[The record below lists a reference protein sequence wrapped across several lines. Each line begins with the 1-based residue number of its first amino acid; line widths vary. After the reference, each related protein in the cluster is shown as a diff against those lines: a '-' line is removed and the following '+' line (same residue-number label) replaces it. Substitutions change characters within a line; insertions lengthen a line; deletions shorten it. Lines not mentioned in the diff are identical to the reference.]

1 MMDINQMN
9 LFLTKTKDIFNN
21 SIDKAIEFCNSL
33 SKYSVNDKI
42 YRIDNFAFD
51 NNLTEE
57 QAQIILNILCEI
69 HIMKKTER
77 VYKCSNCG
85 LLLGVLSIWDE
96 GDELVCDNC
105 NTIHPYTNECD
116 TVVVYSLYEAPIF
129 KLFTVNWLDKY
140 EKDSN
145 GNPLPRKA
153 DIVAFTQSDAESVI
167 HEYYHYIPDSIKVSN
182 GIELEN
188 KMLLKEYN

>member
-1 MMDINQMN
+1 MNLNQMN

-69 HIMKKTER
+69 HIMKKIER

-85 LLLGVLSIWDE
+85 ILLRVLSIWDE
-96 GDELVCDNC
+96 GDELVCANC
-105 NTIHPYTNECD
+105 NTIHPRADIRDIETI
-116 TVVVYSLYEAPIF
+116 YSLYVVPTLKVF
-129 KLFTVNWLDKY
+129 KVTCKDKRN
-140 EKDSN
+140 S
-145 GNPLPRKA
+145 LTRHS
-153 DIVAFTQSDAESVI
+153 DIIAYTQSDAESVI
-167 HEYYHYIPDSIKVSN
+167 REYEWPGINSIKVSD

-188 KMLLKEYN
+188 KMILK

>member
-1 MMDINQMN
+1 MNLNQMN
-9 LFLTKTKDIFNN
+9 LFLTKIKDIFNN

-69 HIMKKTER
+69 YIMKKTER

-85 LLLGVLSIWDE
+85 LLL
-96 GDELVCDNC
+96 
-105 NTIHPYTNECD
+105 
-116 TVVVYSLYEAPIF
+116 
-129 KLFTVNWLDKY
+129 
-140 EKDSN
+140 
-145 GNPLPRKA
+145 
-153 DIVAFTQSDAESVI
+153 
-167 HEYYHYIPDSIKVSN
+167 
-182 GIELEN
+182 
-188 KMLLKEYN
+188 